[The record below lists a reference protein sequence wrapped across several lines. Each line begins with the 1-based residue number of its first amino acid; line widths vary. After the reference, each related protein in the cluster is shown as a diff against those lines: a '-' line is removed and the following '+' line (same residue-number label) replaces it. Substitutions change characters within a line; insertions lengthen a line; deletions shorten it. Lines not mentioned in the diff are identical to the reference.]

1 MLIAPP
7 LLRTVQLT
15 GSFCSAYA
23 VQRMLMSGG
32 SVTVTLVEPLLPPAE
47 LLTLSETV
55 LLPDE
60 LKLVEYLRLLP
71 LDEPPLHE

>member
-1 MLIAPP
+1 MQVTDWLTRAGDGE
-7 LLRTVQLT
+7 QLT
-15 GSFCSAYA
+15 
-23 VQRMLMSGG
+23 LLTTGG
-32 SVTVTLVEPLLPPAE
+32 PMTITLVEPLSLPAE

-60 LKLVEYLRLLP
+60 LKLVRYDALDP

>member
-1 MLIAPP
+1 MPP
-7 LLRTVQLT
+7 LRLTVQVMFSFTAADDGQLMLLLIT
-15 GSFCSAYA
+15 GAA
-23 VQRMLMSGG
+23 M
-32 SVTVTLVEPLLPPAE
+32 TITLVEPLSLSAE
-47 LLTLSETV
+47 LRTVSETV

>member
-1 MLIAPP
+1 MTI
-7 LLRTVQLT
+7 
-15 GSFCSAYA
+15 
-23 VQRMLMSGG
+23 
-32 SVTVTLVEPLLPPAE
+32 TLVEPLSLPAE

-60 LKLVEYLRLLP
+60 LKLVRYDALDP